1 MKTFQ
6 KRFFAA
12 IMCISMLLLMSFSA
26 FASEPED
33 TEELQ
38 PGWVKVNDYYFENPT
53 TGEYFE
59 IIPKTNRDSKESV
72 TFNFLIKYSFK
83 CPTKFTASGETASV
97 ESSADRVTHSEI
109 TDNSVELNYAIEIGT
124 KKVDFYT
131 GNSSTTETVSGLKA
145 NKSYTV
151 TASTQENTQGYY
163 VKGWATVE

>member
-59 IIPKTNRDSKESV
+59 IIPRTNRNGSES
-72 TFNFLIKYSFK
+72 FDFQFSIKYSFT
-83 CPTKFTASGETASV
+83 CPTKFSASGETALVTSY
-97 ESSADRVTHSEI
+97 ADRVTHSGKIEN
-109 TDNSVELNYAIEIGT
+109 DVKLKYAIEI
-124 KKVDFYT
+124 
-131 GNSSTTETVSGLKA
+131 S
-145 NKSYTV
+145 
-151 TASTQENTQGYY
+151 
-163 VKGWATVE
+163 